1 MDQPAEPNSAA
12 LYNTRKRQGSVGG
25 SQVLDSI
32 VSASNCGF
40 TSLLLLA
47 QKSLFS
53 DSCFATVD
61 REEVDRLRKRF
72 MKLDKVRRENCRTG
86 PRCFC

>member
-40 TSLLLLA
+40 ASILA
-47 QKSLFS
+47 QKSLLS
-53 DSCFATVD
+53 DSFLLQST
-61 REEVDRLRKRF
+61 E
-72 MKLDKVRRENCRTG
+72 MKSIVYEKG
-86 PRCFC
+86 S